1 MSQGQEGEIVGI
13 SMVLLYNGFLAGEQ
27 KWGLCGQEGSAGVL
41 AQGQLSPVSVLL
53 WFLQFA
59 KSLSY
64 QR

>member
-1 MSQGQEGEIVGI
+1 MSKGQEGEIVGI
-13 SMVLLYNGFLAGEQ
+13 SMVLLYSGFLAGEQ
-27 KWGLCGQEGSAGVL
+27 KWGLYGQEASAGVL
-41 AQGQLSPVSVLL
+41 AQGQLPPVSVLL